1 MKRIR
6 MFAGE
11 IELAQIVDG
20 RYEEIFQRA
29 DSEFSKPF
37 IDLYEKCF
45 YNIKNSKTFEER
57 FELVQQG
64 MYFCYEKP
72 SVRLIAEEIPE

>member
-1 MKRIR
+1 MGRRINEVIRLKRIR

-20 RYEEIFQRA
+20 RYEEIVERA

-37 IDLYEKCF
+37 IDLYEKC
-45 YNIKNSKTFEER
+45 
-57 FELVQQG
+57 L
-64 MYFCYEKP
+64 
-72 SVRLIAEEIPE
+72 